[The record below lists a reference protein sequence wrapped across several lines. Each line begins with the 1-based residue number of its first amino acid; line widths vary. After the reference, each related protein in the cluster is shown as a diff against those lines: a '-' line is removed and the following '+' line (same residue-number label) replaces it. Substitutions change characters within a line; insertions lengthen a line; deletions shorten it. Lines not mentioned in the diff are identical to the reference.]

1 MRANRANRTDQRGF
15 TLVELLVVIVII
27 AILAAI
33 AIPVFF
39 RQREKGYH
47 SQVVSSLKNAAT
59 TMEGWGTENNGNYAP
74 PHGDGAAAA
83 DMTWLRSEDWRSTEG
98 VTVDIVTADS
108 AYFCLEGTHAQV
120 GTLNLQ
126 FHSGEGTVSDGS
138 CPP

>member
-1 MRANRANRTDQRGF
+1 MTEKVPADEARGF
-15 TLVELLVVIVII
+15 TLIELLVVIVIV

-47 SQVVSSLKNAAT
+47 AQVVSSLKNAAT
-59 TMEGWGTENNGNYAP
+59 TMEGWGAENGGDYEP
-74 PHGDGAAAA
+74 PHGDGAAAV
-83 DMTWLRSEDWRSTEG
+83 DMTWLGSQDWRPTQG
-98 VTVDIVTADS
+98 VEVDIITADA

-126 FHSGEGTVSDGS
+126 FHSGEGTVADGS